1 MRIKFSNSIA
11 LCKRIE
17 ICNDGSVLRITTLTD
32 SVVYVYCI
40 DKQEAEDL
48 YNEAYVDGY
57 INVSTRKCRWCN
69 E

>member
-1 MRIKFSNSIA
+1 MRVKFRNSIE

-17 ICNDGSVLRITTLTD
+17 IYNDAVLRITTLTD
-32 SVVYVYCI
+32 SVAYVHCI

-57 INVSTRKCRWCN
+57 INVSTRTCRWYN

>member
-1 MRIKFSNSIA
+1 MRVKFSNSIA

-17 ICNDGSVLRITTLTD
+17 IYNDDVLRITTLTD
-32 SVVYVYCI
+32 SVVYVHCI

-57 INVSTRKCRWCN
+57 INVSTRTCRWYS